1 MILLAINDSGITLL
15 QNLRSQLIISFFF
28 FFLCFP
34 IVLMVVQDARG
45 FSLFSSFLVVGGV
58 S

>member
-15 QNLRSQLIISFFF
+15 QNLRSQLIISFL